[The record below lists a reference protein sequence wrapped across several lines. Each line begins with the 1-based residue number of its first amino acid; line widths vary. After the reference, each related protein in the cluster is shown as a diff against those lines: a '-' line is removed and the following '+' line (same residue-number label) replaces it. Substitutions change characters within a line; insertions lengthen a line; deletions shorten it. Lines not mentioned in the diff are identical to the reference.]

1 MLKYHISLHIATI
14 LFYGEI
20 KIMHLCNICAK
31 LKKIIIKKLLIIIT
45 IIIIFSTPAIA
56 QLSFRIESNILY
68 PDLSVKISENVIF
81 PDISVRIG
89 ESVNFENFTVGI
101 TSNRNQADFIITT
114 SRYPELTVRA
124 SENILFP
131 DISIKAGQNV
141 LFADVT
147 IKIKKTGT
155 VDYIVYTEKEYISIT
170 DLVVVL
176 LPAINNEMDYKFKKI
191 PIYIEESN
199 QSTNVSNLSEII
211 FLLKGASV
219 IAQDNVQTYLGKID
233 NKYNS
238 ESIFNEYGT
247 YGNEY
252 SSKSIWNEYSKFGN
266 KYNSLS
272 AFNDY
277 SSSSPMIIKNGK
289 IIGYLTTNEFIKGAI
304 SPYILK
310 GFKDKF

>member
-1 MLKYHISLHIATI
+1 MKL
-14 LFYGEI
+14 YG
-20 KIMHLCNICAK
+20 NCAK
-31 LKKIIIKKLLIIIT
+31 LKKTIIKKMLIT
-45 IIIIFSTPAIA
+45 IIIINIFSGFGIAA

-68 PDLSVKISENVIF
+68 PDLSVRISENVSF
-81 PDISVRIG
+81 PDIRIKIG
-89 ESVNFENFTVGI
+89 ESVHFENFTVGI

-114 SRYPELTVRA
+114 SRYPGLTVRA
-124 SENILFP
+124 SKNISFS
-131 DISIKAGQNV
+131 DISIKAGENV

-155 VDYIVYTEKEYISIT
+155 VDYIVFTEKAYISLT
-170 DLVVVL
+170 DLVVAL
-176 LPAINNEMDYKFKKI
+176 LPVINKEMDYKFKKI

-199 QSTNVSNLSEII
+199 QSINASNLYEII

-219 IAQDNVQTYLGKID
+219 FAQDDEQTYLGKID
-233 NKYNS
+233 TEYNS
-238 ESIFNEYGT
+238 ESIFNEYAT

-272 AFNDY
+272 PFNDY
-277 SSSSPMIIKNGK
+277 SSLPPMIIKNGK
-289 IIGYLTTNEFIKGAI
+289 IIGYLTTNKFISGAI

-310 GFKDKF
+310 GIEDKF

>member
-1 MLKYHISLHIATI
+1 
-14 LFYGEI
+14 
-20 KIMHLCNICAK
+20 MHLCNSCAE
-31 LKKIIIKKLLIIIT
+31 LKKTIIQKLLIIIA
-45 IIIIFSTPAIA
+45 IIIIFSNPGIA

-68 PDLSVKISENVIF
+68 PDVSVRISENVIF
-81 PDISVRIG
+81 PDIRVKIG
-89 ESVNFENFTVGI
+89 ESVHFEDFTVGI

-131 DISIKAGQNV
+131 DISIKAGENV

-155 VDYIVYTEKEYISIT
+155 VDYIVYTEKADISLT
-170 DLVVVL
+170 DLVVAL
-176 LPAINNEMDYKFKKI
+176 LPAINEEMDYKFKKI
-191 PIYIEESN
+191 PIYVEESN
-199 QSTNVSNLSEII
+199 QSTNISNLSEII

-219 IAQDNVQTYLGKID
+219 FAQDDEQTYLGKID
-233 NKYNS
+233 NKYNF

-266 KYNSLS
+266 KYNLLS
-272 AFNDY
+272 PFNDY
-277 SSSSPMIIKNGK
+277 SSSPPMIIKNGK
-289 IIGYLTTNEFIKGAI
+289 ILGYLTTNEFILGGI

-310 GFKDKF
+310 GIKDKF